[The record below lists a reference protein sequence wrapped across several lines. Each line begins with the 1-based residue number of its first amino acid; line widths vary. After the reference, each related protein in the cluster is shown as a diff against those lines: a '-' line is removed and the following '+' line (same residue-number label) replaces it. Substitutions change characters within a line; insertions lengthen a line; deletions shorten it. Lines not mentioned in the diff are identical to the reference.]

1 LTHSSAIDRLHA
13 ASEPICTKLAVNN
26 QMLDYKSL
34 SNDELYKIIET
45 VTTELR
51 SRRDVALP
59 PSSQGVCT
67 IIMRRTKRGEP
78 HAMRFT
84 NVDGV
89 VVEFPL
95 TLDQIVGKSGNVLR
109 GDFLLEH
116 GDVVWKTAANGISE
130 FIVAW
135 PGTFEDGDP
144 DLSPVFRGRTEAEI
158 TAKIEVFVR
167 GNRTLIVNE
176 LMDDIEFW
184 EDTLLE
190 YHEQGKTSDYWRN
203 AAKETRSRIASLN
216 AMLRWAKETSTVE
229 IGADRVLSK

>member
-1 LTHSSAIDRLHA
+1 
-13 ASEPICTKLAVNN
+13 
-26 QMLDYKSL
+26 MLDYKSL
-34 SNDELYKIIET
+34 SNDELYEIVET

-51 SRRDVALP
+51 SCRDVALP
-59 PSSQGVCT
+59 PSSQCVCT

-116 GDVVWKTAANGISE
+116 GDVVWKTAASGISE

-158 TAKIEVFVR
+158 ASKIEVFVR

-176 LMDDIEFW
+176 LMDDIEFY
-184 EDTLLE
+184 TRGLTVPYLA
-190 YHEQGKTSDYWRN
+190 YSSKYPM
-203 AAKETRSRIASLN
+203 RSRI
-216 AMLRWAKETSTVE
+216 RWKL
-229 IGADRVLSK
+229 ADRFRQSDQQLHKLGWHDNTCVPGAT